1 MARTKN
7 TSRNSRAMA
16 SETRRSPSPSPK
28 RHKGPQVSGPEG
40 PRPRTLHRV
49 SVEGNIGAGKSSLV
63 ARLDQTPLKTLVLM
77 RTVQE
82 PVEDWEQSG
91 MLARM
96 YSGELDPFQFQ
107 VYALATRTKS
117 LVEAVD
123 SLGQEALECEA
134 RGEEPKGALLLVER
148 DMQGDC
154 SLFARHYLTG
164 QQLLDYQ
171 KIHAV
176 HCELVESALARWGF
190 RSEDHIVAV
199 RVPPEIAAM
208 RVTKRDRAA
217 EKNLSLKTLIELDA
231 LHENYYSATTNA
243 VWFLDAN
250 QSPDA
255 VHEAAVHILDSVT
268 RVRDSA

>member
-1 MARTKN
+1 MADE
-7 TSRNSRAMA
+7 A
-16 SETRRSPSPSPK
+16 RRSPSPSPK
-28 RHKGPQVSGPEG
+28 RQKGSRGLGPEG
-40 PRPRTLHRV
+40 PRPRMLYRV

-63 ARLDQTPLKTLVLM
+63 ARLDQTPLATAPLK

-123 SLGQEALECEA
+123 ALGQEALEREA
-134 RGEEPKGALLLVER
+134 RGEGPKEALLLVER

-154 SLFARHYLTG
+154 SLFARHYLSA

-176 HCELVESALARWGF
+176 HCDLVESALARWGF
-190 RSEDHIVAV
+190 VSADHIIAV

-208 RVTKRDRAA
+208 RVTKRDREA
-217 EKNLSLKTLIELDA
+217 EKNLSLKTLIALDA
-231 LHENYYSATTNA
+231 LHEEYYGATTNT

-250 QSPDA
+250 QQPDA
-255 VHEAAVHILDSVT
+255 VHEAAVEVLNSVT
-268 RVRDSA
+268 RGRS